1 MAIIKGTV
9 KWYRMTRK
17 DSDAVSGRLNI
28 KDKLASIID
37 FPEKEELHAEYDTE
51 KRELR
56 IRML

>member
-17 DSDAVSGRLNI
+17 DSDAISGRLNI

-51 KRELR
+51 KHELR

>member
-17 DSDAVSGRLNI
+17 NSDAISGRLNI

>member
-17 DSDAVSGRLNI
+17 DSDAISGRLNI

>member
-1 MAIIKGTV
+1 MAITKGTF

-17 DSDAVSGRLNI
+17 DSDAISGRLNI

>member
-1 MAIIKGTV
+1 MALIKGTV

-17 DSDAVSGRLNI
+17 NSDAISGRLNI

>member
-1 MAIIKGTV
+1 MAIIKDTV

-17 DSDAVSGRLNI
+17 DSDAISGRLNI

>member
-1 MAIIKGTV
+1 MALIKGTV